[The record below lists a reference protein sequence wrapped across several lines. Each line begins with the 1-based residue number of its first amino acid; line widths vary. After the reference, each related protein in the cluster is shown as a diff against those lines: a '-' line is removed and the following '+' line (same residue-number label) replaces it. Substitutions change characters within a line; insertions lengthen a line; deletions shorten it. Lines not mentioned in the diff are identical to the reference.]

1 MPIKIRIA
9 LSNHLFCEGIRQL
22 LAEAGCDAVFHDEA
36 AGATEFAPDIVLFD
50 SGQSIRA
57 LTAQHPAARFVLLDT
72 GLNELDLTC
81 LLLCHHV
88 SGIITPDADRD
99 NLCKALHT
107 IYNGEIWIEQKHL
120 KILLNKGRAL
130 PDSEGLRTLSA
141 QDNRIVELI
150 AQGSKNREIA
160 NQLCLSEA
168 TIKAHVSKLFR
179 LLNVKNRAQL
189 ASLVQS
195 DPGRE
200 L

>member
-1 MPIKIRIA
+1 MPIKIRVA
-9 LSNHLFCEGIRQL
+9 LSNHLFCEGVRQL
-22 LAEAGCDAVFHDEA
+22 IEEAGSDVVFDDEA
-36 AGATEFAPDIVLFD
+36 ECATEHTPDIVLFD
-50 SGQSIRA
+50 SKQSVRA
-57 LTAQHPAARFVLLDT
+57 LKSQYPAARFVFIDT

-130 PDSEGLRTLSA
+130 PESEGLRTLSV

-160 NQLCLSEA
+160 DQLCLSES
-168 TIKAHVSKLFR
+168 TIKAHVSKLLR

-189 ASLVQS
+189 ASLVHS
-195 DPGRE
+195 DPGRVM
-200 L
+200 